1 MNIMNRFTLQ
11 TLYKNKLRTLVTI
24 IGIILS
30 TAMFTGVTSIV
41 TSLQQYLINLEIND
55 NGRWEGRINT
65 VSTDEAKAILKD
77 KSIQSGISLD
87 NIGYSILTGG
97 ANESKPYV
105 CVESIPANTQKLISI
120 KLTEGR
126 MPANDGELVISSHIQ
141 TDGNV
146 TYNVGDIITLNVGT
160 RTVNGTTASQCV
172 EYTKGAE
179 KIENTVKKQYKIVGI
194 CERPSLENFSAPGYS
209 VFTTGDTSA
218 IQHDVFF
225 TMKDSRKINQQ
236 IKNLLKKY
244 TDKNSRELLIDND
257 YAIHKNLLR
266 YMGTA
271 EGGNYRTM
279 LNTMAGAL
287 IFIIVLASVTLI
299 YNAFSISVS
308 ERTKQFGLLKSIGAT
323 KKQIRHSVCF
333 EALCLC
339 VIGIP
344 IGILSGLVGIGVT
357 LHFVGKIIEP
367 YLNNTKGVNL
377 TLAISP
383 AALLLSAV
391 IAMITV
397 LISASIPARKAVK
410 LTAIDA
416 LRENH
421 DIRIR
426 SRKIRSPKWIYQV
439 FGFEGMLANKNFK
452 RNRRKYRLTVFSL
465 AISVI
470 LFIGSASFIGYM
482 TRSVDMSLQEMTA
495 DITLSV
501 SNDDMNHQSAEKS
514 YQKMRSLRAVD
525 DASYSESA
533 MNTYVILDKEQID
546 TSYYRFNKSGNN
558 QNENT
563 GFHAKNAGD
572 KVIIPVKLS
581 FIDDSSYQKYLEEH
595 HLNVSKYMDTKKLC
609 PLIWDESILCS
620 KQTQKAK
627 KFNILQ
633 NGFTPDKIYCIRN
646 VSGYYYIENF
656 TAIDLKRMEF
666 PFAKGSE
673 EYDYDAIKMMPEK
686 QALESISLSDG
697 KVVDTQDY
705 KAPLGI
711 TAFEYA
717 DQITM
722 TLPLSAKETM
732 FRSVSFL
739 DQYKFNFTAKDY
751 NTAYTSISNYLRND
765 SGFAKSV
772 ANNLYSPRMNSD
784 SIKVLLLIL
793 KIFTYGFIILISLI
807 VIANIFNTISTNV
820 MLRRK
825 EFAMLKSVGMTLG
838 GFDRMMNY
846 ECLLYGV
853 KGILFGLPLAFLFNF
868 AIYHSVLDAM
878 DLGFQIPWGSVAI
891 VVLGVFAVVFA
902 SMMYSMHK
910 IKKDNPIEALKNDNI

>member
-11 TLYKNKLRTLVTI
+11 TLYKNKLRTFVTI

-87 NIGYSILTGG
+87 NIGYSKLNGG

-141 TDGNV
+141 TNGNV
-146 TYNVGDIITLNVGT
+146 TYNVGDTITLNVGT

-194 CERPSLENFSAPGYS
+194 CERPSLENFNAPGYS

-225 TMKDSRKINQQ
+225 TMKDSHKIDQQ

-244 TDKNSRELLIDND
+244 TDKNSRELLIDDD
-257 YAIHKNLLR
+257 YAIHLNLLR

-271 EGGNYRTM
+271 ESGNYLAM

-357 LHFVGKIIEP
+357 LHFVGKIIGP

-391 IAMITV
+391 IAVITV

-426 SRKIRSPKWIYQV
+426 SRKIRSTKWIYQV

-470 LFIGSASFIGYM
+470 LFIGSASFNGYM
-482 TRSVDMSLQEMTA
+482 ASSIDMSLQEMTA

-501 SNDDMNHQSAEKS
+501 SNDDMKHQSAEKS

-525 DASYSESA
+525 DASYSKSA

-572 KVIIPVKLS
+572 KVILPVQLS

-595 HLNVSKYMDTKKLC
+595 H
-609 PLIWDESILCS
+609 
-620 KQTQKAK
+620 
-627 KFNILQ
+627 
-633 NGFTPDKIYCIRN
+633 
-646 VSGYYYIENF
+646 
-656 TAIDLKRMEF
+656 

-686 QALESISLSDG
+686 QALKSISLTDG
-697 KVVDTQDY
+697 KVVDNQDY

-711 TAFEYA
+711 NAFEYA

-732 FRSVSFL
+732 FHSVSFL
-739 DQYKFNFTAKDY
+739 DQYDFNFTAKDY

-772 ANNLYSPRMNSD
+772 ANNLYSPRMNND
-784 SIKVLLLIL
+784 SVRVLLLIL

-853 KGILFGLPLAFLFNF
+853 KGLLFGLPLAFLLNF
-868 AIYHSVLDAM
+868 AIYHSLLGAM
-878 DLGFQIPWGSVAI
+878 DVGFQIPWGSVAI
-891 VVLGVFAVVFA
+891 VVLGVFVVVFA

>member
-30 TAMFTGVTSIV
+30 AAMIGVTSIV

-87 NIGYSILTGG
+87 NIGYSILNGG

-194 CERPSLENFSAPGYS
+194 CERPSLENFGAPGYS

-225 TMKDSRKINQQ
+225 SMKDSRKINQQ

-257 YAIHKNLLR
+257 YAIHRNLLR

-271 EGGNYRTM
+271 EGGNYRTI

-339 VIGIP
+339 LCVIGIP

-391 IAMITV
+391 IAVITV

-470 LFIGSASFIGYM
+470 LFIGSASFNGYM
-482 TRSVDMSLQEMTA
+482 TRSVDMSLQETTA

-572 KVIIPVKLS
+572 KVILPVKLS

-633 NGFTPDKIYCIRN
+633 NGFTPDKIYAIRGK
-646 VSGYYYIENF
+646 SQSSMDGLFFYHR
-656 TAIDLKRMEF
+656 T
-666 PFAKGSE
+666 FA
-673 EYDYDAIKMMPEK
+673 
-686 QALESISLSDG
+686 L
-697 KVVDTQDY
+697 
-705 KAPLGI
+705 
-711 TAFEYA
+711 
-717 DQITM
+717 
-722 TLPLSAKETM
+722 
-732 FRSVSFL
+732 
-739 DQYKFNFTAKDY
+739 
-751 NTAYTSISNYLRND
+751 
-765 SGFAKSV
+765 
-772 ANNLYSPRMNSD
+772 
-784 SIKVLLLIL
+784 
-793 KIFTYGFIILISLI
+793 
-807 VIANIFNTISTNV
+807 
-820 MLRRK
+820 
-825 EFAMLKSVGMTLG
+825 
-838 GFDRMMNY
+838 
-846 ECLLYGV
+846 
-853 KGILFGLPLAFLFNF
+853 
-868 AIYHSVLDAM
+868 
-878 DLGFQIPWGSVAI
+878 
-891 VVLGVFAVVFA
+891 
-902 SMMYSMHK
+902 
-910 IKKDNPIEALKNDNI
+910 

>member
-11 TLYKNKLRTLVTI
+11 TLYKNKLRTFVTI

-77 KSIQSGISLD
+77 KNIQSGISLD
-87 NIGYSILTGG
+87 NIGYSKLNGG

-141 TDGNV
+141 TNGNV
-146 TYNVGDIITLNVGT
+146 TYNVGDTITLNVGT

-194 CERPSLENFSAPGYS
+194 CERPSLENFGAPGYS

-225 TMKDSRKINQQ
+225 TMKDSRKIDQQ

-244 TDKNSRELLIDND
+244 TDKNSRELLIDDD
-257 YAIHKNLLR
+257 YAIHLNLLR
-266 YMGTA
+266 YMGSA
-271 EGGNYRTM
+271 ESGNYRTM

-357 LHFVGKIIEP
+357 LHFVGKIIGP

-383 AALLLSAV
+383 TALLLSAI
-391 IAMITV
+391 IAVITV
-397 LISASIPARKAVK
+397 LISASIPARKAVQ

-470 LFIGSASFIGYM
+470 LFIGSASFNGYM

-501 SNDDMNHQSAEKS
+501 SDDDMNHQSAEKS

-525 DASYSESA
+525 DASYSKSA

-572 KVIIPVKLS
+572 KVILPVQLS
-581 FIDDSSYQKYLEEH
+581 FINDSSYQKYLEEH

-633 NGFTPDKIYCIRN
+633 NGFTPDKIYC
-646 VSGYYYIENF
+646 
-656 TAIDLKRMEF
+656 K
-666 PFAKGSE
+666 

-686 QALESISLSDG
+686 QALKSISLTDG
-697 KVVDTQDY
+697 KVVDNQDY
-705 KAPLGI
+705 KTPLGI
-711 TAFEYA
+711 NAFEYA

-732 FRSVSFL
+732 FHSVSFL
-739 DQYKFNFTAKDY
+739 DQYEFNFTAKDY
-751 NTAYTSISNYLRND
+751 NTAYTSISNYLIND

-772 ANNLYSPRMNSD
+772 ANNNLYSPRMNSD
-784 SIKVLLLIL
+784 SIRALLLIL

-853 KGILFGLPLAFLFNF
+853 KGLLFGLPLAFLLNF
-868 AIYHSVLDAM
+868 AIYHSLLDAM
-878 DLGFQIPWGSVAI
+878 DVGFQIPWGSVAI
-891 VVLGVFAVVFA
+891 VVLGVFVVVFA

>member
-1 MNIMNRFTLQ
+1 
-11 TLYKNKLRTLVTI
+11 
-24 IGIILS
+24 
-30 TAMFTGVTSIV
+30 
-41 TSLQQYLINLEIND
+41 
-55 NGRWEGRINT
+55 
-65 VSTDEAKAILKD
+65 
-77 KSIQSGISLD
+77 
-87 NIGYSILTGG
+87 
-97 ANESKPYV
+97 
-105 CVESIPANTQKLISI
+105 
-120 KLTEGR
+120 
-126 MPANDGELVISSHIQ
+126 
-141 TDGNV
+141 
-146 TYNVGDIITLNVGT
+146 
-160 RTVNGTTASQCV
+160 
-172 EYTKGAE
+172 
-179 KIENTVKKQYKIVGI
+179 
-194 CERPSLENFSAPGYS
+194 
-209 VFTTGDTSA
+209 
-218 IQHDVFF
+218 
-225 TMKDSRKINQQ
+225 
-236 IKNLLKKY
+236 
-244 TDKNSRELLIDND
+244 
-257 YAIHKNLLR
+257 
-266 YMGTA
+266 
-271 EGGNYRTM
+271 
-279 LNTMAGAL
+279 
-287 IFIIVLASVTLI
+287 
-299 YNAFSISVS
+299 
-308 ERTKQFGLLKSIGAT
+308 
-323 KKQIRHSVCF
+323 
-333 EALCLC
+333 
-339 VIGIP
+339 
-344 IGILSGLVGIGVT
+344 
-357 LHFVGKIIEP
+357 
-367 YLNNTKGVNL
+367 
-377 TLAISP
+377 
-383 AALLLSAV
+383 
-391 IAMITV
+391 
-397 LISASIPARKAVK
+397 
-410 LTAIDA
+410 
-416 LRENH
+416 
-421 DIRIR
+421 
-426 SRKIRSPKWIYQV
+426 
-439 FGFEGMLANKNFK
+439 
-452 RNRRKYRLTVFSL
+452 
-465 AISVI
+465 
-470 LFIGSASFIGYM
+470 
-482 TRSVDMSLQEMTA
+482 
-495 DITLSV
+495 
-501 SNDDMNHQSAEKS
+501 
-514 YQKMRSLRAVD
+514 MRSLRAVD

-572 KVIIPVKLS
+572 KVILPVKLS

-646 VSGYYYIENF
+646 ISGYYYTENF

-711 TAFEYA
+711 YAFEYA

-739 DQYKFNFTAKDY
+739 DQYEFNFTAKDY
-751 NTAYTSISNYLRND
+751 NTAYTSISDYLRND

-784 SIKVLLLIL
+784 SVKVLLLIL

-853 KGILFGLPLAFLFNF
+853 KGLLFGLPLAFLLNF

>member
-1 MNIMNRFTLQ
+1 
-11 TLYKNKLRTLVTI
+11 
-24 IGIILS
+24 
-30 TAMFTGVTSIV
+30 
-41 TSLQQYLINLEIND
+41 
-55 NGRWEGRINT
+55 
-65 VSTDEAKAILKD
+65 
-77 KSIQSGISLD
+77 
-87 NIGYSILTGG
+87 
-97 ANESKPYV
+97 
-105 CVESIPANTQKLISI
+105 
-120 KLTEGR
+120 
-126 MPANDGELVISSHIQ
+126 
-141 TDGNV
+141 
-146 TYNVGDIITLNVGT
+146 
-160 RTVNGTTASQCV
+160 
-172 EYTKGAE
+172 
-179 KIENTVKKQYKIVGI
+179 
-194 CERPSLENFSAPGYS
+194 
-209 VFTTGDTSA
+209 
-218 IQHDVFF
+218 
-225 TMKDSRKINQQ
+225 
-236 IKNLLKKY
+236 
-244 TDKNSRELLIDND
+244 
-257 YAIHKNLLR
+257 
-266 YMGTA
+266 
-271 EGGNYRTM
+271 
-279 LNTMAGAL
+279 
-287 IFIIVLASVTLI
+287 
-299 YNAFSISVS
+299 
-308 ERTKQFGLLKSIGAT
+308 
-323 KKQIRHSVCF
+323 
-333 EALCLC
+333 
-339 VIGIP
+339 
-344 IGILSGLVGIGVT
+344 
-357 LHFVGKIIEP
+357 
-367 YLNNTKGVNL
+367 
-377 TLAISP
+377 
-383 AALLLSAV
+383 
-391 IAMITV
+391 
-397 LISASIPARKAVK
+397 
-410 LTAIDA
+410 
-416 LRENH
+416 
-421 DIRIR
+421 
-426 SRKIRSPKWIYQV
+426 
-439 FGFEGMLANKNFK
+439 MLANKNFK

-470 LFIGSASFIGYM
+470 LFIGSASFNGYL
-482 TRSVDMSLQEMTA
+482 TRSVDMSLQETTA

-572 KVIIPVKLS
+572 KVILPVKLS

-646 VSGYYYIENF
+646 ISGYYYTENF

-711 TAFEYA
+711 YAFEYA

-751 NTAYTSISNYLRND
+751 NTAYTSISDYLRND

-784 SIKVLLLIL
+784 SVKVLLLIL

-853 KGILFGLPLAFLFNF
+853 KGLLFGLPLAFLLNF